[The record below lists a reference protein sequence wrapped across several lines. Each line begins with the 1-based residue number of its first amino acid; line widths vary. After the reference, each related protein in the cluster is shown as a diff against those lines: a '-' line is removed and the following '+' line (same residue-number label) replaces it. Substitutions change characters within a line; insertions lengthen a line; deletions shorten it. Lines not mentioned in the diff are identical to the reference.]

1 MSDEP
6 PERAVQAF
14 ERHEA
19 FEREDDGFTVTTT
32 RFSGVVRVAET
43 DDWAL
48 QYTLTVRTPMLSTAI
63 KGEVGDAVEA
73 GWFETFER
81 RLEDANSAT
90 RVDVELDG
98 YSVEQRDGEVV
109 AEFAFTY
116 GNADRAPDVVKS
128 MAEFVEG
135 TYVAGVIPGYD
146 YRGPVADLLARAS
159 QGDEEHGGSPTPL

>member
-6 PERAVQAF
+6 PERVAQAF

-19 FEREDDGFTVTTT
+19 FEREDDGFIVTTT
-32 RFSGVVRVAET
+32 GFSGVVRIAKT
-43 DDWAL
+43 DDPAL
-48 QYTLTVRTPMLSTAI
+48 QYTLTVQTPMLSTAI
-63 KGEVGDAVEA
+63 EGEVGDAVET

-81 RLEDANSAT
+81 RLEDATSAT
-90 RVDVELDG
+90 RADVELDG

-109 AEFAFTY
+109 AKFAFTY

-135 TYVAGVIPGYD
+135 TYVAGVVPGYD
-146 YRGPVADLLARAS
+146 YRGSVADLLAGAS
-159 QGDEEHGGSPTPL
+159 QEDEEYGGSPTPL